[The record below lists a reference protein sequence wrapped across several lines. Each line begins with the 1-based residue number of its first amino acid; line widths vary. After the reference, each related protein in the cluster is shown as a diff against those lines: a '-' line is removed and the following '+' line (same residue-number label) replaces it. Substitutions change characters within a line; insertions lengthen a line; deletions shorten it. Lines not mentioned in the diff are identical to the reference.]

1 MFARSCPRM
10 GVRFASGNV
19 FYMNKTFSARHLQS
33 VASPLSTGVITPMRF
48 SSRIV
53 AGCNGALVAGV
64 AGDIAV
70 PESGELALTDGALVD
85 ALLSNVVLPMYAHM
99 GCNVAGGALWQQSIS
114 SIMNIRKPT
123 TPGDSFR
130 RG

>member
-33 VASPLSTGVITPMRF
+33 VASPLSTGFITPMRF
-48 SSRIV
+48 NSSIV
-53 AGCNGALVAGV
+53 AGCNGALVAGA

-85 ALLSNVVLPMYAHM
+85 ALLSNVVLPTFTHM
-99 GCNVAGGALWQQSIS
+99 GCNLAGGSLWQQSLS
-114 SIMNIRKPT
+114 SIMNIRRPA
-123 TPGDSFR
+123 PAAML
-130 RG
+130 